1 MSSAEPLYQ
10 VDIEQHLLNLGSRL
24 ESEVESFAKLT
35 VDRAEA
41 EAEYKRLYHRAIV
54 KSPEGTVSQKES
66 LAHLAS
72 ASAFHAWKLAE
83 AQEKATQQKLMALR
97 TQIDSTRTMAANVR
111 AAGG

>member
-1 MSSAEPLYQ
+1 MSSNEPLYQ
-10 VDIEQHLLNLGSRL
+10 VDIEQHLLNLGRRL
-24 ESEVESFAKLT
+24 ETEVEAFSKLT

-41 EAEYKRLYHRAIV
+41 EAEYKRLYHRALIQ
-54 KSPEGTVSQKES
+54 SPDGTVSKKES

-72 ASAFHAWKLAE
+72 ASAFHAWKIAE